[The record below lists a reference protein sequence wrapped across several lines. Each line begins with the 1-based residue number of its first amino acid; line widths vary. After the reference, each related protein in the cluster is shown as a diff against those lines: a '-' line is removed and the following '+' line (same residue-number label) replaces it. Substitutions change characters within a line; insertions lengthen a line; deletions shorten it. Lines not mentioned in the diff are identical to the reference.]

1 VNVGGGRRRRG
12 PMSEINIVPYIDVML
27 VLLVIF
33 MITTPLLTEGIRV
46 HLPRAPAKPLTVPP
60 THPPIVLSVD
70 RAGRLYLNIA
80 SHPRRPIRPRLAEA
94 LVAAVLRHDPGT
106 AVVVKG
112 DRGARYGRVVRAM
125 VLLQH
130 AGARSVGLMT
140 LPSSRHAG
148 GAP

>member
-1 VNVGGGRRRRG
+1 MNVGGGGRRRRG

-33 MITTPLLTEGIRV
+33 MITTPLLTEGVKV
-46 HLPRAPAKPLTVPP
+46 HLPRAAARPLTVPP

-80 SHPRRPIRPRLAEA
+80 SHPRRPIRPRLAKA
-94 LVAAVLRHDPGT
+94 LVAAVLRHEPGT
-106 AVVVKG
+106 AVVVKA
-112 DRGARYGRVVRAM
+112 DRGTRYGRVVRAM

-130 AGARSVGLMT
+130 AGAHSVGLMT
-140 LPSSRHAG
+140 LPPVRRPG
-148 GAP
+148 GP

>member
-1 VNVGGGRRRRG
+1 MNGGGGGRRRRG

-33 MITTPLLTEGIRV
+33 MITTPLLTEGVRV
-46 HLPRAPAKPLTVPP
+46 QLPRAQARPLTVPP
-60 THPPIVLSVD
+60 THPPIVLSVG

-80 SHPRRPIRPRLAEA
+80 SHPLRPIRPRLAEA

-112 DRGARYGRVVRAM
+112 DRGARYGRVIRAM

-140 LPSSRHAG
+140 LPPARPAG
-148 GAP
+148 AG